1 MVADPQIVRLE
12 IVKVVAPVAS
22 RHGLTSDELVQTCCM
37 LEKYVIGSAPSD
49 EAKPDSSPRGTL
61 KLPRKEKQADR
72 LPEFMT
78 PPSVDK
84 SNQAPGT

>member
-12 IVKVVAPVAS
+12 IVKVVVPTAS
-22 RHGLTSDELVQTCCM
+22 RNSLTSDEIINACCM
-37 LEKYVIGSAPSD
+37 LEKYVVGCEPSD
-49 EAKPDSSPRGTL
+49 ERKPDSSPRGTL
-61 KLPRKEKQADR
+61 KLPRKEKQAER

-84 SNQAPGT
+84 SNQASGT